1 MHSRYIVLST
11 SPLQIFPISFCFG
24 PKADIRRDT
33 EKRKCRLALRFRR
46 CDVVGL
52 FLIGERRAPSANM
65 GQMSIRS
72 AMLKAS
78 SSSTPR

>member
-46 CDVVGL
+46 CEVVGL
-52 FLIGERRAPSANM
+52 F
-65 GQMSIRS
+65 
-72 AMLKAS
+72 
-78 SSSTPR
+78 